1 MWKAESIQD
10 ELGYW
15 AEEISKQSVE
25 GAAQFVLLLIVK
37 CERKNVEAGKNS
49 WAPRNQ
55 ELMFWEILSLSRL
68 QTQRFTVKKDC
79 SGQKA
84 KHVAGQIFLVPGKN
98 QKDGVFC

>member
-1 MWKAESIQD
+1 M
-10 ELGYW
+10 
-15 AEEISKQSVE
+15 E

-37 CERKNVEAGKNS
+37 CERKNVEAGTNS

-68 QTQRFTVKKDC
+68 QTVKKDC
-79 SGQKA
+79 SGEKA

-98 QKDGVFC
+98 QKDGVFW